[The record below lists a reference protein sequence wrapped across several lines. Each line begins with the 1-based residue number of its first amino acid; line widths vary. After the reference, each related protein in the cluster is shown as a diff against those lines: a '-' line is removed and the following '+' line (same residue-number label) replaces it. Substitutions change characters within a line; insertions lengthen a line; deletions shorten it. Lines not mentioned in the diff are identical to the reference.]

1 MTPTPAHQSTIGAV
15 NGGPVILVTRRECWY
30 FSHRNKLLRRGVSIS
45 TASFRAVRVAGYV
58 ERRWP
63 EARAT

>member
-1 MTPTPAHQSTIGAV
+1 MTPIPANQTTIEAV

-30 FSHRNKLLRRGVSIS
+30 FSHRNKLLRRGIPFS
-45 TASFRAVRVAGYV
+45 TARFRAGRVAGYI

-63 EARAT
+63 EAKAV